1 MKLNLKTLVFRA
13 LVLTSTLVFTSCE
26 GEFDD
31 LFGEWSR
38 PGSSEEKVL
47 GAALKEGAIISYTII
62 ENGDEKIITF
72 QKEGDK
78 YVLISP
84 ASTRM
89 HDVQENKRYIL
100 DWDSD
105 DDGSGNSGGTNNGGS
120 GGGGTFVF
128 NVIAADGTPALTVV
142 TRVVDASTQVATYD
156 DNYDLKGMTLN
167 GQQLEQFNQALEK
180 SKNGPKA
187 KLTCTNPV
195 LSITLSIPELGVT
208 TWKDIN
214 YDGIKLESD
223 ANYNLVLTYKC
234 KISDAADAEPEDV
247 KFEVFYNNGE
257 STVHS
262 AITDLVGKPTRDYI
276 LARLMNRN

>member
-1 MKLNLKTLVFRA
+1 MIRSFKSITTAAMLLV
-13 LVLTSTLVFTSCE
+13 TTLVFTSCE
-26 GEFDD
+26 GAFDD
-31 LFGEWSR
+31 IFGEWSR
-38 PGSSEEKVL
+38 PGSSEKVL

-62 ENGDEKIITF
+62 ENDAEKIITF

-89 HDVQENKRYIL
+89 HDGKENKRYTL

-105 DDGSGNSGGTNNGGS
+105 DDGSGNSGDTNNGGS

-142 TRVVDASTQVATYD
+142 TRVVDASTQVATYN

-187 KLTCTNPV
+187 KLTCEKNPV

-223 ANYNLVLTYKC
+223 AKNTLVLTYKC
-234 KISDAADAEPEDV
+234 KINDADAEPEDV
-247 KFEVFYNNGE
+247 KFGVSYNNGV
-257 STVHS
+257 SIVPS

-276 LARLMNRN
+276 LERQVNRN

>member
-1 MKLNLKTLVFRA
+1 MFSLSMSL
-13 LVLTSTLVFTSCE
+13 TSCE
-26 GEFDD
+26 GALDD
-31 LFGEWSR
+31 IFGEWSR
-38 PGSSEEKVL
+38 PGSSEKVL

-62 ENGDEKIITF
+62 ENDDEKIITF

-89 HDVQENKRYIL
+89 HDGKENKRYTL

-128 NVIAADGTPALTVV
+128 NVIAADGTPYLTVV

-187 KLTCTNPV
+187 KLTCEKNPV

-223 ANYNLVLTYKC
+223 ANNTLVLTYKC
-234 KISDAADAEPEDV
+234 KISDADAEPEDV
-247 KFEVFYNNGE
+247 KFEVYYNNGE
-257 STVHS
+257 STVPS

-276 LARLMNRN
+276 LERLNN

>member
-1 MKLNLKTLVFRA
+1 MLSMAMLMASLFTL
-13 LVLTSTLVFTSCE
+13 TSCE
-26 GEFDD
+26 GTLDD
-31 LFGEWSR
+31 
-38 PGSSEEKVL
+38 VL
-47 GAALKEGAIISYTII
+47 GKWDRPTPQQSELSSALKEGAIISYTII

-84 ASTRM
+84 ASTRV
-89 HDVQENKRYIL
+89 HDGKENKRYTL

-187 KLTCTNPV
+187 KLTCEKNPV

-223 ANYNLVLTYKC
+223 ANNTLVLTYKC

-247 KFEVFYNNGE
+247 KFEVYYNNGE
-257 STVHS
+257 STVPS

>member
-1 MKLNLKTLVFRA
+1 MLSMAMLMASLFTL
-13 LVLTSTLVFTSCE
+13 TSCE
-26 GEFDD
+26 GTLDD
-31 LFGEWSR
+31 
-38 PGSSEEKVL
+38 VL
-47 GAALKEGAIISYTII
+47 GKWDRPTPQQSELSSALKEGAIISYTII
-62 ENGDEKIITF
+62 ENGVEKIITF

-89 HDVQENKRYIL
+89 HDGKENKRYTL

-105 DDGSGNSGGTNNGGS
+105 DDGSGNSGDTNNGGS

-128 NVIAADGTPALTVV
+128 NVIAADGTPYLTVV

-187 KLTCTNPV
+187 KLTCEKNPV

-223 ANYNLVLTYKC
+223 ANNTLVLTYKC

-247 KFEVFYNNGE
+247 KFGVSYNNGV
-257 STVHS
+257 SIVPS

-276 LARLMNRN
+276 LERQVNRN

>member
-1 MKLNLKTLVFRA
+1 MIRSFKSITTAAMLLV
-13 LVLTSTLVFTSCE
+13 TTLVFTSCE
-26 GEFDD
+26 GALDD
-31 LFGEWSR
+31 IFGEWSR
-38 PGSSEEKVL
+38 PGSSEKVL

-62 ENGDEKIITF
+62 ENGGEKIITF

-89 HDVQENKRYIL
+89 HDGKENKRYTL

-105 DDGSGNSGGTNNGGS
+105 DDGSGNSGDTNNGGS

-156 DNYDLKGMTLN
+156 DHYDLKGMTLN

-223 ANYNLVLTYKC
+223 AKNTLVLTYKC
-234 KISDAADAEPEDV
+234 KINDADAEPEDV
-247 KFEVFYNNGE
+247 KFGVSYNNGV
-257 STVHS
+257 SIVPS

-276 LARLMNRN
+276 LERQVNRN

>member
-1 MKLNLKTLVFRA
+1 MIRSFKSITTAAMLLV
-13 LVLTSTLVFTSCE
+13 TTLVFTSCE
-26 GEFDD
+26 GAFDD
-31 LFGEWSR
+31 IFGEWSR
-38 PGSSEEKVL
+38 PGSEDPYVL
-47 GAALKEGAIISYTII
+47 SSALKEGAIISYTII
-62 ENGDEKIITF
+62 ENDAEKIITF

-89 HDVQENKRYIL
+89 HDGKENKRYTL

-156 DNYDLKGMTLN
+156 DHYDLKGMTLN

-187 KLTCTNPV
+187 KLTCEKNPV

-223 ANYNLVLTYKC
+223 ANNTLVLTYKC
-234 KISDAADAEPEDV
+234 KISDAADAEPEV
-247 KFEVFYNNGE
+247 YYNNGE
-257 STVHS
+257 STVPS

>member
-1 MKLNLKTLVFRA
+1 MFSLSMSL
-13 LVLTSTLVFTSCE
+13 TSCE
-26 GEFDD
+26 GALDD
-31 LFGEWSR
+31 IFGEWSR
-38 PGSSEEKVL
+38 PGSSEKVL

-62 ENGDEKIITF
+62 EKGDEKIITF

-89 HDVQENKRYIL
+89 HDGKENKRYTL

-128 NVIAADGTPALTVV
+128 NVITTDGTPALTVV
-142 TRVVDASTQVATYD
+142 TRVADAFTQIATYNE
-156 DNYDLKGMTLN
+156 NYDLKGMTLN
-167 GQQLEQFNQALEK
+167 GQQQEQFNQALEK
-180 SKNGPKA
+180 SKSGPKA
-187 KLTCTNPV
+187 ELTCTNPV

-223 ANYNLVLTYKC
+223 ANNTLVLTYKC
-234 KISDAADAEPEDV
+234 KVDPNPDLQDV
-247 KFEVFYNNGE
+247 KFEVSYDNEGNRDL
-257 STVHS
+257 ST
-262 AITDLVGKPTRDYI
+262 INDLVGVPSKKYYLEQTSINP
-276 LARLMNRN
+276 

>member
-1 MKLNLKTLVFRA
+1 MKKIISKLMGG
-13 LVLTSTLVFTSCE
+13 VLMFSLSMSLTSCE
-26 GEFDD
+26 GALDD
-31 LFGEWSR
+31 IFGEWSN

-62 ENGDEKIITF
+62 ENDDEKIITF

-89 HDVQENKRYIL
+89 HDGKENKRYTL

-128 NVIAADGTPALTVV
+128 NVITTDGTPALTVV

-223 ANYNLVLTYKC
+223 ANNTLVLTYKC

-247 KFEVFYNNGE
+247 KFEVYYNNGE
-257 STVHS
+257 STVPS

>member
-1 MKLNLKTLVFRA
+1 MKKIISKLMGG
-13 LVLTSTLVFTSCE
+13 VLLFSLSMSLTSCE
-26 GEFDD
+26 GALDD
-31 LFGEWSR
+31 ILGEWSR

-47 GAALKEGAIISYTII
+47 GAALKEGAVVSYTII
-62 ENGDEKIITF
+62 ENGVEKVITF
-72 QKEGDK
+72 QKEGGK

-89 HDVQENKRYIL
+89 HAVQENKRYTF
-100 DWDSD
+100 DWGSD
-105 DDGSGNSGGTNNGGS
+105 DDGSSNNGGTNNGGS

-142 TRVVDASTQVATYD
+142 TRVVDASTQIATYD

-214 YDGIKLESD
+214 YDGIKLESG
-223 ANYNLVLTYKC
+223 ANNDLILTYKC
-234 KISDAADAEPEDV
+234 KTSDAADAVPEDV
-247 KFEVFYNNGE
+247 NFEVYYNNGE
-257 STVHS
+257 SIVPS
-262 AITDLVGKPTRDYI
+262 AITDLVGKPSRDYI